1 MESSHNFSPDA
12 KKLCL
17 SLMRGTGGDAMST
30 EQLSKYE
37 DFPSDRTL
45 QRWKHDFLN
54 PPMVS
59 LEPVVQG
66 RPQLLTDHQLDII
79 GGFILFCAS
88 AHQGCS
94 LRDIHEFVDIAF
106 DQQLA
111 NSTLVGHVH
120 ALGFTSH
127 RPASLKYTYG
137 GVDAAKNGVDFLR
150 ENQPLLAKVENRS
163 RVVAI
168 DQISFWDCGVATSS
182 YSLIGG

>member
-1 MESSHNFSPDA
+1 MLGN
-12 KKLCL
+12 
-17 SLMRGTGGDAMST
+17 GGDALST

-37 DFPSDRTL
+37 GFPSDRTL

-54 PPMVS
+54 PPVAS
-59 LEPVVQG
+59 SVPVAHG
-66 RPQLLTDHQLDII
+66 RPRLLNDQQLDII

-106 DQQLA
+106 TQQLA
-111 NSTLVGHVH
+111 NSTLAGHIH
-120 ALGFTSH
+120 ALGFSSH

-150 ENQPLLAKVENRS
+150 QHQPLLAKVENRS
-163 RVVAI
+163 QVIAI

>member
-1 MESSHNFSPDA
+1 MLGNGS
-12 KKLCL
+12 
-17 SLMRGTGGDAMST
+17 DAMST

-37 DFPSDRTL
+37 GFPSDRTL
-45 QRWKHDFLN
+45 QRWNHDFLN
-54 PPMVS
+54 PLMVS
-59 LEPVVQG
+59 SEPVAHG
-66 RPQLLTDHQLDII
+66 CPCLLSDHQLDII

-111 NSTLVGHVH
+111 NSTLVEHVH

-150 ENQPLLAKVENRS
+150 KYQPLLAKVENRS
-163 RVVAI
+163 KVIAI
-168 DQISFWDCGVATSS
+168 DQISFWDCGVATIS

>member
-1 MESSHNFSPDA
+1 MLGN
-12 KKLCL
+12 
-17 SLMRGTGGDAMST
+17 GGDAMST

-37 DFPSDRTL
+37 GFPSDRTL
-45 QRWKHDFLN
+45 QRWKHDFFN
-54 PPMVS
+54 PPMASSV
-59 LEPVVQG
+59 PFVHG
-66 RPQLLTDHQLDII
+66 RPRLLTDQQLDII
-79 GGFILFCAS
+79 GGFILFCTS

-106 DQQLA
+106 NQQLA

-137 GVDAAKNGVDFLR
+137 GVDAAKNGVEFLR
-150 ENQPLLAKVENRS
+150 QYQPLLAKVENWS
-163 RVVAI
+163 RVIAI